1 MATIITRLVLNNADF
16 ARKLNISQRQVRKFS
31 KNTMTLGAAAGAA
44 FNPLLG
50 TLGAMPL
57 KFAGPIGAVATLG
70 ATLAKSTQNAMEFET
85 ALKGLSAV
93 TGVTGTQLDALGNAA
108 TRLSNDSTSSVVEVL
123 ESYEAVAQKMPALA
137 GNVSGIVETTAQAM
151 NIADASGKSLTESVT
166 ILTGVLAQFG
176 AGAEDAAR
184 YTNALMAA
192 TVNGSLTVDGLAEAL
207 TVCGASAVSAGISIE
222 QLLGIIN
229 AVSPRFKNAA
239 QVGTQLRT
247 VLATLEKQDESLRP
261 SVVGV
266 DEAIKALGERCHTDK
281 DYIDIFGNRCY
292 LLAEAMVETRTA
304 AAANT
309 EALTGTSAAIDQAR
323 ERTDT
328 LEVSLGKLSNKWNN
342 FIRELNG
349 STGVLKTIV
358 DGLGEIVDIMADAT
372 MSEGDRAIKM
382 SGIDTAKTESE
393 ISLARKQLEGQRDFY
408 QSMLATP
415 HALSFLTPKKSY
427 EDALAQVEARL
438 AELDKAEQKA
448 RDEAAVISLPE
459 VEVVGHKAAESIK
472 ATIGAAAEAEEHAL
486 TGSIDWYE
494 DKISELRKEW
504 RATNIDEFRRE
515 LAAEIESYEGQL
527 ARVKAGVGVIP
538 TQAATGAT
546 GAMLQPLDTG
556 KRLDEQ
562 ISTISATPMQT
573 LEVEPGKNRDL
584 FGTAI
589 TDVAAANTGLGGLS
603 DIAETLGLDA
613 AADAIKDVTSVL
625 TALLGVVDAVTT
637 VIQAVQVFTQGTQ
650 LASTTANT
658 AALTANTA
666 ALVANTAAT
675 TASSALGGLFGGLFA
690 GGGIVGGTSF
700 SGDKVPIRAN
710 SGEMVL
716 TRRQQSSLFDMIDK
730 GIGGGRSLNVQV
742 EGVLTGETIY
752 LQQRNYKRATG
763 KV

>member
-16 ARKLNISQRQVRKFS
+16 ARKLNISQKQVRRFS
-31 KNTMTLGAAAGAA
+31 KNTMTLGSAASAA

-70 ATLAKSTQNAMEFET
+70 ATFAKSTQNAMEFET
-85 ALKGLSAV
+85 ALKGLSAL
-93 TGVTGTQLDALGNAA
+93 TGITGTQLDELGNAA

-123 ESYEAVAQKMPALA
+123 ESYEAAAQKMPALA

-151 NIADASGKSLTESVT
+151 NIADASGKSLTEAVT
-166 ILTGVLAQFG
+166 ILTGVLSQFG
-176 AGAEDAAR
+176 AGADDAAR

-192 TVNGSLTVDGLAEAL
+192 TANGSLTVDGLAEAL
-207 TVCGASAVSAGISIE
+207 TTCGASAVSAGISIE

-358 DGLGEIVDIMADAT
+358 DGLGEIVDIMAAAT
-372 MSEGDRAIKM
+372 MSEGGRAIKT

-393 ISLARKQLEGQRDFY
+393 MALARKQLESSRDFY
-408 QSMLATP
+408 KSMLTSPYAIN
-415 HALSFLTPKKSY
+415 FLTPKKSY
-427 EDALAQVEARL
+427 EEALAQVEARL
-438 AELDKAEQKA
+438 EELDKAEEEA
-448 RDEAAVISLPE
+448 RAEAAVITLPE
-459 VEVVGHKAAESIK
+459 VTVVGHRAAESIK
-472 ATIGAAAEAEEHAL
+472 ETIGTAAEAEEQAL

-494 DKISELRKEW
+494 DKITELRKEW

-527 ARVKAGVGVIP
+527 ARIKAGVGVIP
-538 TQAATGAT
+538 ARAATGAA
-546 GAMLQPLDTG
+546 GSMLQPLDTG

-562 ISTISATPMQT
+562 INTISATPMRT

-584 FGTAI
+584 FGT
-589 TDVAAANTGLGGLS
+589 TVTGVAAADSGLGGLG
-603 DIAETLGLDA
+603 DIAETLGLDN
-613 AADAIKDVTSVL
+613 AADAIRDVTSVL

-658 AALTANTA
+658 T
-666 ALVANTAAT
+666 ALVANTAALAAN
-675 TASSALGGLFGGLFA
+675 TAAVTAGSIGGLFGGLFA

-716 TRRQQSSLFDMIDK
+716 TRRQQASLFDMIGK